1 MSQRRPK
8 VVGFCCERH
17 GVDAMVLSTRT
28 GKSFDVSVRL
38 VQVPCSGRVDGIH
51 ILKAL
56 EDGADAVFVLGCL
69 EKNCY
74 YDTGSIE
81 GRKRVNYVKSTLA
94 EVGVEPERVEMFNT
108 SSSNAWKFPEVVA
121 KMVEVATRLGPI
133 GGKGGEQK

>member
-1 MSQRRPK
+1 MAERRPK

-17 GVDAMVLSTRT
+17 AMDAAVLSARS
-28 GKSFDVSVRL
+28 GKQFDASVRI
-38 VQVPCSGRVDGIH
+38 VQVPCTGRVDGIH

-81 GRKRVNYVKSTLA
+81 GRKRVEYVKQMLS
-94 EVGVEPERVEMFNT
+94 EVGIEKERVEMFNAAST
-108 SSSNAWKFPEVVA
+108 NVWMFPEVVT
-121 KMVEVATRLGPI
+121 KMVEVAKKLGPI
-133 GGKGGEQK
+133 GGEKK

>member
-1 MSQRRPK
+1 MADRRPK

-17 GVDAMVLSTRT
+17 GMDSVLLAARSGKQYDA
-28 GKSFDVSVRL
+28 SVRL
-38 VQVPCSGRVDGIH
+38 IHVPCSGRVDGLH

-81 GRKRVNYVKSTLA
+81 GRKRVAYVKQMLS
-94 EVGVEPERVEMFNT
+94 EVGIEPERVEMFNT
-108 SSSNAWKFPEVVA
+108 ASTNAWAFPEIVGR
-121 KMVEVATRLGPI
+121 MVEVAKRLGPI
-133 GGKGGEQK
+133 GGGDR